1 MKINILGLWLTIIC
15 ILILTFEFIFKTYFI
30 AWTFNK
36 SYFVIANRILG
47 YFAFFGFFCFSLYT
61 FKPKSAL
68 TILIGIISSLVFFLL
83 AFFEINPID
92 TTTQPIDISILK
104 ILPNK
109 TKLICRQYENIKTTH
124 QIVDTVLV
132 KDISIFRKIIREPK

>member
-1 MKINILGLWLTIIC
+1 MKINKLGIWLTIIC
-15 ILILTFEFIFKTYFI
+15 TSILIIEFIFKTYFI
-30 AWTFNK
+30 DWSFNK

-47 YFAFFGFFCFSLYT
+47 NFAFFGFFCFLLYT

-68 TILIGIISSLVFFLL
+68 TILIGIISSLIFLLL

-92 TTTQPIDISILK
+92 TITQPIDISILK
-104 ILPNK
+104 TFPNE
-109 TKLICRQYENIKTTH
+109 TKLISRQYENAKTTH